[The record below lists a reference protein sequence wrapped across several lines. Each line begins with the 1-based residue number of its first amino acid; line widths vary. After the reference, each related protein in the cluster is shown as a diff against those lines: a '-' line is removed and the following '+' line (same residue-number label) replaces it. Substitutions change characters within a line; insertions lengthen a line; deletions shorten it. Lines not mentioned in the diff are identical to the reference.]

1 MSGVSFPIQM
11 RRPLLHA
18 VLFGENHSIPQ
29 LSFRSRSASLFLA
42 DVRVWRAVP
51 RIFGDASRA
60 PPIRLPVSQGYRDI
74 GVGIAFGLTPSAR
87 SVAPPGLA
95 VGIVAPSA
103 YALG

>member
-1 MSGVSFPIQM
+1 M
-11 RRPLLHA
+11 RL
-18 VLFGENHSIPQ
+18 LFGENHSIPQ

-42 DVRVWRAVP
+42 GCSRRGGRFQ

-95 VGIVAPSA
+95 DSASWHPALTRWANGFRAP
-103 YALG
+103 ALA